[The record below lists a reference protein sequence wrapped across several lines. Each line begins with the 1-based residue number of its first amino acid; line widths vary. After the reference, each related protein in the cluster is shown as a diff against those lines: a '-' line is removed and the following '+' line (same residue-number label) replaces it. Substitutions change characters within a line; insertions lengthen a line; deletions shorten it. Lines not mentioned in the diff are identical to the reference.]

1 MCTHYMEFGVVAHK
15 LHTLLTAA
23 EWCKCEQRKTTKYFG
38 KTGEQKPTYIR
49 RRQFHRW
56 ETVHWLLHLHCDPNH
71 DPAIT
76 RDSNDP
82 NHDPAITRD
91 SNNPN
96 HDPAIT
102 QDSND
107 PNHDP
112 AITQDSNDPN
122 HDPAITRDSNDA
134 NHDPAITR
142 DSNDPNHDPATTH
155 TFK

>member
-82 NHDPAITRD
+82 NHDPA
-91 SNNPN
+91 N
-96 HDPAIT
+96 T

-112 AITQDSNDPN
+112 AITQDS
-122 HDPAITRDSNDA
+122 ITVNSN
-134 NHDPAITR
+134 
-142 DSNDPNHDPATTH
+142 SNISYNKRHLATMALCRHPSLKQPSSSEWSVLST
-155 TFK
+155 TSTQCEYLNT